1 MSAIEIKL
9 LEATG
14 LKTKKSEDRDAYLK
28 RLVTAIEK
36 KADNP
41 ETGDE
46 FWDGLI
52 DDEIN
57 DTAQVWFNTA
67 ITARNEAR
75 DKNEDD
81 YEIED
86 FPDREE
92 DETESET
99 EEENE
104 MTDTTEDEG
113 EVKTKKATAKKAA
126 PKAAKSVAPKEK
138 EKVAGKA
145 AKKVEAAPKEKK
157 EKEKTAKAKSA
168 NGKERNRDGT
178 KNAII
183 EKFLRRKNGCTAKE
197 LCEELGWPSIQ
208 MSYHATRCGLKLRQ
222 VKEPGENTR
231 YYGIE

>member
-1 MSAIEIKL
+1 MSAIETKL

-52 DDEIN
+52 DDQIN

-67 ITARNEAR
+67 ITARNESR
-75 DKNEDD
+75 DKNEND

-86 FPDREE
+86 FPDHEE

-99 EEENE
+99 KEENE

-113 EVKTKKATAKKAA
+113 EVKTAKKTKAKKAASTKKAAPKEKTAKKAA
-126 PKAAKSVAPKEK
+126 ATKEK
-138 EKVAGKA
+138 H
-145 AKKVEAAPKEKK
+145 
-157 EKEKTAKAKSA
+157 AKAKT
-168 NGKERNRDGT
+168 NGSVSPRGGSGNGAYST
-178 KNAII
+178 
-183 EKFLRRKNGCTAKE
+183 LRRTIIKNPQVTVDELTALLAKNGMKASKFAVSSIRSASLQFMHILKE
-197 LCEELGWPSIQ
+197 EGC
-208 MSYHATRCGLKLRQ
+208 LKNVNL
-222 VKEPGENTR
+222 
-231 YYGIE
+231 

>member
-1 MSAIEIKL
+1 MSAIETKL

-28 RLVTAIEK
+28 RLVIAIEK

-67 ITARNEAR
+67 INARNEAR

-92 DETESET
+92 DETEAEPET
-99 EEENE
+99 EPEEENE
-104 MTDTTEDEG
+104 VTNATEGED
-113 EVKTKKATAKKAA
+113 EVKTAKKTKAKKAAPTKKAAPKEKTAKKAA
-126 PKAAKSVAPKEK
+126 ATKEK
-138 EKVAGKA
+138 
-145 AKKVEAAPKEKK
+145 P
-157 EKEKTAKAKSA
+157 AKAKT
-168 NGKERNRDGT
+168 NGSISPRGGSGNGAYST
-178 KNAII
+178 
-183 EKFLRRKNGCTAKE
+183 LRRTIIKNPQVTVDELTALLAKKGMKASKFAVSSIRSASLQFMHILKEEGC
-197 LCEELGWPSIQ
+197 
-208 MSYHATRCGLKLRQ
+208 LKNVNL
-222 VKEPGENTR
+222 
-231 YYGIE
+231 